1 MCFNTIDKKIE
12 KKKESIALVKEM
24 LILFVLLL
32 LLLLLSN
39 SIEISWL
46 NLRCF
51 FASYLTEIDILF
63 LRIRLK
69 R

>member
-24 LILFVLLL
+24 LILFVL

>member
-1 MCFNTIDKKIE
+1 LCFNTIDKKIE

-24 LILFVLLL
+24 LILFVL

>member
-1 MCFNTIDKKIE
+1 LCFNTIDKKIE

-24 LILFVLLL
+24 LILFVLL

>member
-1 MCFNTIDKKIE
+1 LCFNTIDKKIE

-24 LILFVLLL
+24 LILFV

>member
-1 MCFNTIDKKIE
+1 LCFNTIDKKIE

-32 LLLLLSN
+32 FLLLSN